1 MHIFAQTRFL
11 EVTITKGGIIMKK
24 RIIILA
30 SVFLLTGCSGNTPSD
45 DAPDVTNASSL
56 SNLSGESSQGTPG
69 AEQSGNVRT
78 SEAATE
84 EITVGYVT
92 YEAADVGG
100 EPVIAD
106 NNSTFYRYAGKRWW
120 VDYSEPAVEFV
131 LRGGKYFPFFD
142 PENEPAEGTGPE
154 EGFAI
159 YPTVESFNEGGWKYI
174 GAIKHGGRD
183 NQRYFYISPDGGTI
197 LQFLEDDGY
206 TEVAENEKLFT
217 VGILVASVG

>member
-1 MHIFAQTRFL
+1 
-11 EVTITKGGIIMKK
+11 MKK
-24 RIIILA
+24 RILILA
-30 SVFLLTGCSGNTPSD
+30 SALFLLTGCSGNT
-45 DAPDVTNASSL
+45 
-56 SNLSGESSQGTPG
+56 SSQDTPYPKTSGT
-69 AEQSGNVRT
+69 EQSVNVHT
-78 SEAATE
+78 AETATE

-120 VDYSEPAVEFV
+120 RDYSEPAAEFV

-142 PENEPAEGTGPE
+142 PENEPAEGAGPE

-174 GAIKHGGRD
+174 GSLTLGDRD
-183 NQRYFYISPDGGTI
+183 NQRYFYLSPNGETI
-197 LQFLEDDGY
+197 LQFYEDDGY
-206 TEVAENEKLFT
+206 AEVDDGEKLFT
-217 VGILVASVG
+217 VNILAASVA

>member
-1 MHIFAQTRFL
+1 
-11 EVTITKGGIIMKK
+11 MKK

-120 VDYSEPAVEFV
+120 VDYSEPAAEFV
-131 LRGGKYFPFFD
+131 LRGGKYFRSSTPRTNPPRRRSGGGLRD
-142 PENEPAEGTGPE
+142 ISDRGELQRRRLEIHRRHKTRWSGQPEVFLYLP
-154 EGFAI
+154 
-159 YPTVESFNEGGWKYI
+159 
-174 GAIKHGGRD
+174 GRRD
-183 NQRYFYISPDGGTI
+183 
-197 LQFLEDDGY
+197 Y
-206 TEVAENEKLFT
+206 TPVFRGRRLHRSRRK
-217 VGILVASVG
+217 

>member
-1 MHIFAQTRFL
+1 MHYN
-11 EVTITKGGIIMKK
+11 ITKGGIVMKK
-24 RIIILA
+24 RILILA
-30 SVFLLTGCSGNTPSD
+30 SALLLTGCSGSTPSD
-45 DAPDVTNASSL
+45 N
-56 SNLSGESSQGTPG
+56 TPG

-92 YEAADVGG
+92 YEATDVGG
-100 EPVIAD
+100 PVIAD

-120 VDYSEPAVEFV
+120 VDYSEPAAEFV

-142 PENEPAEGTGPE
+142 PENEPAEGAGPE

-174 GAIKHGGRD
+174 GTIKLVGRD
-183 NQRYFYISPDGGTI
+183 SPRHFYISPDGGTI

-217 VGILVASVG
+217 VGILIPSVV

>member
-1 MHIFAQTRFL
+1 
-11 EVTITKGGIIMKK
+11 MKK
-24 RIIILA
+24 RILILA
-30 SVFLLTGCSGNTPSD
+30 SALLLTSCSGSTPSD
-45 DAPDVTNASSL
+45 N
-56 SNLSGESSQGTPG
+56 TPG

-92 YEAADVGG
+92 YEATDVGG
-100 EPVIAD
+100 PVIAD

-120 VDYSEPAVEFV
+120 VDYSEPAAEFV

-142 PENEPAEGTGPE
+142 PENEPAEGAGPE

-174 GAIKHGGRD
+174 GTIELVGRD
-183 NQRYFYISPDGGTI
+183 SPRHFYISPDGGTI

-217 VGILVASVG
+217 VGILIPSVV

>member
-1 MHIFAQTRFL
+1 
-11 EVTITKGGIIMKK
+11 MKK
-24 RIIILA
+24 PILILA
-30 SVFLLTGCSGNTPSD
+30 SALLLTGCSGSTPSDNTPSISNISNV
-45 DAPDVTNASSL
+45 P
-56 SNLSGESSQGTPG
+56 NLSRESSQGTPG

-92 YEAADVGG
+92 YEAADVSG

-120 VDYSEPAVEFV
+120 VDYSEPAAEFV
-131 LRGGKYFPFFD
+131 LCGGKYFPFFD
-142 PENEPAEGTGPE
+142 PENEPAEGAGPE

-174 GAIKHGGRD
+174 GTIKLDGRD

-197 LQFLEDDGY
+197 LMFLEDDGY

-217 VGILVASVG
+217 VGILVASVV